1 MTKIFS
7 IVAATDFSPGSSAAV
22 ERAVQLAVA
31 HGASLRLLHAFDVS
45 AWHSLKGVF
54 DPQRL
59 TLSPP
64 PDVRMQQHLTDLAA
78 SLMTQTG
85 LEVEAR
91 FTVGDADSA
100 INAYVTAYDISLVV
114 IGSRAEPAMPGLG
127 STASK
132 VVRSPA
138 CPILIVR
145 STVSRPYDKVLSAV
159 DMRDGSIRAASGA
172 IMLFP
177 AAHHHLLYAVDPAL
191 ERALWMGDVAR
202 EQTQVLHDSM
212 HAKAVRQLEQL
223 AQELTKD
230 AVHQVTAEVVDDV
243 PARAIAL
250 RAAALPADCVAV
262 GHHGQGAVAEHL
274 LGSMAQHVLHHTLRD
289 VLVVP

>member
-100 INAYVTAYDISLVV
+100 INAYVTAHDISLVV

-177 AAHHHLLYAVDPAL
+177 AAHHHLLYVVDPAL